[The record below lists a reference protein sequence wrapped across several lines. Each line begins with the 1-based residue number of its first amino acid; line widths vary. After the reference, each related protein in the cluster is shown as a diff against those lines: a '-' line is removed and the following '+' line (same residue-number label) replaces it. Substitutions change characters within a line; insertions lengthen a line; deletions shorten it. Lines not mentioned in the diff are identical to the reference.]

1 MEEIKIFSGSEVEA
15 LVIKQQLEDRGV
27 EPIVRNGF
35 ESARLAGF
43 GNTDAAVELYITA
56 EDFEKVKDIF
66 EKL

>member
-27 EPIVRNGF
+27 EPIVRNGY

-43 GNTDAAVELYITA
+43 GNTDAAVELYITV